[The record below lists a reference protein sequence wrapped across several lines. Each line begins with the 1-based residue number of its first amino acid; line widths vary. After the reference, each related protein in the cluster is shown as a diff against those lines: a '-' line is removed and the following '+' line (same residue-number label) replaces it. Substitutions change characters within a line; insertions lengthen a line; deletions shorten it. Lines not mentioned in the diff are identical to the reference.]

1 MEQNPFIDWE
11 KEIEQLHRYHNIHFR
26 EETPVTGLLQK
37 WEYAGGISIGRFT
50 SRILRL
56 IREERNRTEHGVG
69 ITLPVSLHRDEI
81 RELTALSAQ
90 ICRILE
96 VTVKDPGIANR
107 LEHLMQEA
115 GLKQYPVRTLC
126 RVLEYSAERRA
137 YLELKT
143 EGHWEEDTIWA

>member
-1 MEQNPFIDWE
+1 MEQNPFMEWE
-11 KEIEQLHRYHNIHFR
+11 EEIEQLHRYHNIHFR
-26 EETPVTGLLQK
+26 EETPIMDLLRK

-56 IREERNRTEHGVG
+56 IREERNRTEHRVG
-69 ITLPVSLHRDEI
+69 KTLPVSLHRDEI
-81 RELTALSAQ
+81 RELTTLSEQ

-137 YLELKT
+137 YLEQKI
-143 EGHWEEDTIWA
+143 EGHPDKENIWA